1 MVARQMMT
9 LVANYAKILDNDLT
23 GPQYYVLQTL
33 AYEGQQT
40 SSYFANA
47 LNVTLS
53 AVTNLSNKL
62 VSKGY
67 IERVAS
73 SEDRRQV
80 YLRITEQGR
89 EVEARMI
96 AKYREL
102 NEGLWSDFSDQEM
115 DVLIASYEKMI
126 EHLQLKIGQ
135 SHMDANPT
143 TNLRRYL
150 YGKIRQ

>member
-1 MVARQMMT
+1 MMT

-23 GPQYYVLQTL
+23 APQYFVLQTL

-40 SSYFANA
+40 SSYFAKA

-73 SEDRRQV
+73 STDRRQV
-80 YLRITEQGR
+80 YLKITEQGCV
-89 EVEARMI
+89 VEARMI

-102 NEGLWSDFSDQEM
+102 NEGLWSNFSDQEM

-126 EHLQLKIGQ
+126 EHLELKISQ
-135 SHMDANPT
+135 SKAEDGSND
-143 TNLRRYL
+143 
-150 YGKIRQ
+150 

>member
-1 MVARQMMT
+1 MMT
-9 LVANYAKILDNDLT
+9 LVANYAKILDSDLT
-23 GPQYYVLQTL
+23 APQYFVLQTL

-73 SEDRRQV
+73 IEDRRQV
-80 YLRITEQGR
+80 YLKITERGR
-89 EVEARMI
+89 EVEARML

-102 NEGLWSDFSDQEM
+102 NEGLWSDFSDPEM
-115 DVLIASYEKMI
+115 DALIASYEKMI
-126 EHLQLKIGQ
+126 EHLQLKISQAKTEDG
-135 SHMDANPT
+135 SND
-143 TNLRRYL
+143 
-150 YGKIRQ
+150 

>member
-1 MVARQMMT
+1 M
-9 LVANYAKILDNDLT
+9 
-23 GPQYYVLQTL
+23 

-135 SHMDANPT
+135 SHMDGQSND
-143 TNLRRYL
+143 
-150 YGKIRQ
+150 

>member
-1 MVARQMMT
+1 MMT
-9 LVANYAKILDNDLT
+9 LVANYAKILDSDLS
-23 GPQYYVLQTL
+23 GPQYVVLHTL

-40 SSYFANA
+40 SSYFSNI

-62 VSKGY
+62 VKKGY
-67 IERVAS
+67 IERITS

-80 YLRITEQGR
+80 YLRITELGR
-89 EVEARMI
+89 DVEARMI

-102 NEGLWSDFSDQEM
+102 NEGLWSDFSDEEI

-126 EHLQLKIGQ
+126 EHLQLRNRQ
-135 SHMDANPT
+135 SKNEST
-143 TNLRRYL
+143 TNDE
-150 YGKIRQ
+150 Q